1 MGRKHLAFTICTI
14 LAAGTNYP
22 MEINKY
28 VAIWK
33 AYVPALYVLMKRASA
48 GEQVFKTEQHKFE
61 ASGKKDKSGYNFKLE
76 YYKGRN
82 LNDVS
87 HSALAADLLQ
97 ALNSDQRIS
106 QLSYDNVIM
115 LQHTSGFEL
124 KITILPPRNF

>member
-1 MGRKHLAFTICTI
+1 
-14 LAAGTNYP
+14 
-22 MEINKY
+22 MEVNKY

-33 AYVPALYVLMKRASA
+33 AYVPAFYVLIKKASG

-61 ASGKKDKSGYNFKLE
+61 AISKKEKAGYNFKLE

-87 HSALAADLLQ
+87 HSTLAADLLQ
-97 ALNSDQRIS
+97 ALNSDQRIN
-106 QLSYDNVIM
+106 QLSYDNVIL